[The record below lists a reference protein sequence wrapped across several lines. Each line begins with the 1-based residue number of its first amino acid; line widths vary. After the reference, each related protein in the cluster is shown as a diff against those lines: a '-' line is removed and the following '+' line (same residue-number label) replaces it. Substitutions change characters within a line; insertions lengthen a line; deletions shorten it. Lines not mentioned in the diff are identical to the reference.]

1 MKKKIKKLTAAI
13 ILAGLMICITA
24 CGKSDAVKD
33 DLYTYLN
40 DMQSVQE
47 LQKEAINEYNGY
59 VNNADAN
66 SQELLTALQSSI
78 IPKYEDYLTQLN
90 AVTAETEEVQ
100 NVKIVCVNGA
110 NKQMDALKKVAEAIE
125 ACDTDILSEAD
136 ALITESETIL
146 TDYESQLNTLA
157 GEHDISLVNS
167 GSTGDT
173 ATVSDEATEG
183 SDTEAE

>member
-1 MKKKIKKLTAAI
+1 MKKKLKKLTATV
-13 ILAGLMICITA
+13 ILTGLMLCITA

-33 DLYTYLN
+33 DLYTYLS

-47 LQKEAINEYNGY
+47 LQKEAINEYNAY

-66 SQELLTALQSSI
+66 SQELLSALQSSI
-78 IPKYEDYLTQLN
+78 IPKYENYLTQLN
-90 AVTAETEEVQ
+90 EVTAETEEVQ
-100 NVKIVCVNGA
+100 NVKAVCVNGA

-136 ALITESETIL
+136 TLITESETIL
-146 TDYESQLNTLA
+146 TDYENQLNTLA
-157 GEHDISLVNS
+157 GEHDISLVNNGS
-167 GSTGDT
+167 GGAADS
-173 ATVSDEATEG
+173 VSDEATEA